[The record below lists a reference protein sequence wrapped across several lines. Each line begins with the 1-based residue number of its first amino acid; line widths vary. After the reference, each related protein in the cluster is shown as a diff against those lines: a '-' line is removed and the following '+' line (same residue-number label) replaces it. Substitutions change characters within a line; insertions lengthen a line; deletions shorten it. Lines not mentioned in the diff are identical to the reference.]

1 MKKSVLLLGVML
13 SGIGRADEIAD
24 IYKAKCKSCHGE
36 TGKADTKNGRKY
48 KMDDLST
55 EKWQARHTDEE
66 IREVIAEGDPD
77 NEKMKPFKSKLTA
90 AQIDGLVQYV
100 RSFRGK

>member
-1 MKKSVLLLGVML
+1 MKTSLLSLSLLLAPAAY
-13 SGIGRADEIAD
+13 ADEISD

-48 KMDDLST
+48 KMDDIST
-55 EKWQARHTDEE
+55 EKWQARHSDAQ
-66 IREVIAEGDPD
+66 IRKVIADGDPD
-77 NEKMKPFKSKLTA
+77 NDKMKAFKNKLSA
-90 AQIDGLVQYV
+90 EQIDGLVQHV